1 MTRMTVK
8 LGAAALLAL
17 GTVAL
22 PATGEAQDGAAKPP
36 EAPAAVAPA
45 PAPAAAEAPK
55 PAEAS
60 QPAATPAPTSAP
72 TPAPTAAEAPKPAE
86 ASQPAATP
94 APASAPTPAPAAAEA
109 PKPTEVPQPA
119 AAPAPASAPAPAA
132 SEAAKPTAPA
142 GAAGA
147 GQAAPPSAAAPAPAP
162 DKAAAPP
169 PEEVDLPE
177 RPVLSVEG
185 KGAWEEA
192 EDKLGGAFETLA
204 IAAKKAGVKPA
215 GAPLVEYVESDDAGF
230 SFVVMLPIDKVAKG
244 KLPKGVKA
252 GVSPSGPALRFTPS
266 VTTDDLDE
274 VYARIDAYLTQNG
287 LTLATMIQE
296 YGEDAIASPE
306 DRVVV
311 DVYVFVE

>member
-1 MTRMTVK
+1 MSRMTVK
-8 LGAAALLAL
+8 LGAAALLSL
-17 GTVAL
+17 GTIVL

-36 EAPAAVAPA
+36 EAPAAAAPAPTPASAPAPAPAPTAAEAPKPAETPQPAATPAPA

-55 PAEAS
+55 PA
-60 QPAATPAPTSAP
+60 PAPAPTP
-72 TPAPTAAEAPKPAE
+72 AAEAPKPA
-86 ASQPAATP
+86 
-94 APASAPTPAPAAAEA
+94 APG
-109 PKPTEVPQPA
+109 
-119 AAPAPASAPAPAA
+119 
-132 SEAAKPTAPA
+132 

-147 GQAAPPSAAAPAPAP
+147 GQAAPPTTAAPAPAP
-162 DKAAAPP
+162 DKAEVAP

-185 KGAWEEA
+185 NGTWEEA
-192 EDKLGGAFETLA
+192 DDKLGSAFETLA

-230 SFVVMLPIDKVAKG
+230 SFVVMLPIDKAAKG

-274 VYARIDAYLTQNG
+274 VYARIDAYLAENG
-287 LTLATMIQE
+287 LTLTTMIQE

-311 DVYVFVE
+311 DIYVFAE